1 MPSVKEKPMSKQLNN
16 LVPFIPDG
24 DFYFT
29 KGVEAFRKTKF
40 QTAIKWL
47 QRALELSPKDPL
59 YQCQLSVVYT
69 EIGFFH
75 SANELLMDVLEK
87 NRDKYPDCYY
97 LLANNYAHLGLLNE
111 AKKHANFYLGI
122 EPDGDFADEAEALL
136 ELLDIDEE
144 EDDEWDLDHEDEL
157 LVSQEAIFRHM
168 EYMEWEQ
175 AVPLIEDMM
184 ENFPEQPLAKHDYAL
199 ALFGMGEQEK
209 ALELELRYLEEKED
223 EMLSHL
229 NLAVFYHEIG
239 DTLKAELFTS
249 QFMNVYPMHEQ
260 QKLRIAVVLSK
271 TGHDEEACCRF
282 RQLQRTSVRSH
293 PSYYRW
299 FSRSAYMLGDHE
311 TAERLWKEG
320 CRKHAQLARENKP
333 WEVSKKMDGNA
344 SIQ

>member
-1 MPSVKEKPMSKQLNN
+1 MPSVKDKPSSKQLNN

-40 QTAIKWL
+40 QSAIKWL

-75 SANELLMDVLEK
+75 SANELLMDVLDR

-111 AKKHANFYLGI
+111 AKKHASFYLNV

-144 EDDEWDLDHEDEL
+144 DDEWELDNEDEL

-168 EYMEWEQ
+168 EYLEWET
-175 AVPLIEDMM
+175 ALPLIQEMM
-184 ENFPEQPLAKHDYAL
+184 ENFPDQPLAKHDYAL
-199 ALFGMGEQEK
+199 ALFEAGEREK
-209 ALELELRYLEEKED
+209 ALELELGLLEKNED
-223 EMLSHL
+223 EILSHL
-229 NLAVFYHEIG
+229 NLAVFYHELG
-239 DTLKAELFTS
+239 DKEKSEQFTK
-249 QFMNVYPMHEQ
+249 QLLNVYPMHEQ
-260 QKLRIAVVLSK
+260 QKLRIAVVLAK
-271 TGHDEEACCRF
+271 TGHYEVACNRF
-282 RQLQRTSVRSH
+282 RQLQRSGVRSH
-293 PSYYRW
+293 PSFYRW
-299 FSRSAYMLGDHE
+299 FSRSSYMLGDHE
-311 TAERLWKEG
+311 TADRLWNEG
-320 CRKHAQLARENKP
+320 CRKHAPLMRESKP
-333 WEVSKKMDGNA
+333 WELSKNMDENA

>member
-1 MPSVKEKPMSKQLNN
+1 MPSLKDKPASKQLNN

-40 QTAIKWL
+40 QSAIKWL

-75 SANELLMDVLEK
+75 SANELLMDVLDR

-111 AKKHANFYLGI
+111 AKKHASFYLEM

-144 EDDEWDLDHEDEL
+144 DEDWDLDNEDEL

-168 EYMEWEQ
+168 EYMEWEL
-175 AVPLIEDMM
+175 ALPLIEEMM

-199 ALFGMGEQEK
+199 ALFGTGEREK
-209 ALELELRYLEEKED
+209 ALEFELQLLEENAD
-223 EMLSHL
+223 EILSHL
-229 NLAVFYHEIG
+229 NLAVFYHELG
-239 DTLKAELFTS
+239 DREKSEQFTK
-249 QFMNVYPMHEQ
+249 QLLNVYPMHEQ
-260 QKLRIAVVLSK
+260 QKLRIAVVLAK
-271 TGHDEEACCRF
+271 TGHDEAACSRF
-282 RQLQRTSVRSH
+282 RQLQRSEVRNH
-293 PSYYRW
+293 PSFYRW
-299 FSRSAYMLGDHE
+299 FSRSVYMLGDHE
-311 TAERLWKEG
+311 TAERLWTEG
-320 CRKHAQLARENKP
+320 CRKHSSLMREAKP
-333 WEVSKKMDGNA
+333 WVVSKNMDENA